1 MAKSIEETVQI
12 KLNQELLEEAQ
23 ELFEELGLDIDSA
36 VQLFFKQSLNVGGLP
51 FKLRRSRNSRT
62 VREQNGEQSR
72 RAQRR
77 EKKQA
82 EEQEQKKTPVIEASD
97 AIINDL

>member
-51 FKLRRSRNSRT
+51 FKLRRSINNRT
-62 VREQNGEQSR
+62 AREQSGEQSR

-77 EKKQA
+77 EKRQA
-82 EEQEQKKTPVIEASD
+82 EEQKKSQVIEASD